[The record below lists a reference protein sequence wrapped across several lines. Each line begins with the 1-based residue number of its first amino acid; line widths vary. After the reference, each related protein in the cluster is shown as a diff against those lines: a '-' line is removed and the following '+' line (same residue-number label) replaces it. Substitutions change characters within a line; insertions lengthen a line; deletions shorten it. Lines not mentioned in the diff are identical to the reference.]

1 MTAARRTQALV
12 LRAFDF
18 GESSQI
24 LHLLTLEEGRVHG
37 IAKGARRISGSFH
50 GGVDALHMGEALVY
64 PRRAGAELRTL
75 GGFSTATHFPGLRE
89 SVVRFHVASHV
100 LALLLAFTRE
110 EAPDP
115 FVFELAVA
123 ALRLC
128 EAADDVQCEGL
139 GLGFE
144 SMMLRHAGF
153 FPELTRCVACGK
165 PARNVHTARLS
176 PLKGGLICRDCG
188 AEDASAPRVTGETVE
203 TLAKLGDGPLA
214 AAFNLP
220 PSPALRRELRTTLDA
235 WTTYV
240 LDRPMRTS
248 KFL

>member
-1 MTAARRTQALV
+1 MSSARRTQALV

-18 GESSQI
+18 GETSQV
-24 LHLLTLEEGRVHG
+24 LHLMTRDEGRVHG
-37 IAKGARRISGSFH
+37 LAKGARRIAGAFH
-50 GGVDALHMGEALVY
+50 GGVDALHFGEALVY

-75 GGFSTATHFPGLRE
+75 GGFSTTTHFPGLRE
-89 SVVRFHVASHV
+89 RIARFHVASHV

-115 FVFELAVA
+115 FEFELGVA
-123 ALRLC
+123 ALRLT
-128 EAADDVQCEGL
+128 EVADDAQAEAL
-139 GLGFE
+139 GLAFE
-144 SMMLRHAGF
+144 AMTLRHAGF

-165 PARNVHTARLS
+165 PARNVRTARLS
-176 PLKGGLICRDCG
+176 PLKGGLVCRSCPA
-188 AEDASAPRVTGETVE
+188 AETGAPRVTGETVE

-214 AAFNLP
+214 AALNLP
-220 PSPALRRELRTTLDA
+220 RSPALRRELRATLDA
-235 WTTYV
+235 WTTNV